1 MSRDSSSKGRP
12 VVVWGAVTAAAAI
25 AATVLPGSWHAA
37 ASGVGAGRVV
47 DVVVAGCAL
56 ALCAALAWLWAVT
69 TATVVGLLTG
79 RLREDAAG
87 ATRRLV
93 LAACGVAVV
102 AGTATPAVADGPEL
116 LVGLA
121 LPERA
126 VEPAPP
132 TPSIRPSRRPGP
144 AVHVVRSGDS
154 LWSIA
159 RAHPDGGSV
168 EARWRAIWRANRGVV
183 GDDPDLILPGQVLR
197 LPDQQ
202 PRQQPDDKPDEK
214 DGAR

>member
-1 MSRDSSSKGRP
+1 M
-12 VVVWGAVTAAAAI
+12 
-25 AATVLPGSWHAA
+25 
-37 ASGVGAGRVV
+37 
-47 DVVVAGCAL
+47 
-56 ALCAALAWLWAVT
+56 
-69 TATVVGLLTG
+69 
-79 RLREDAAG
+79 
-87 ATRRLV
+87 
-93 LAACGVAVV
+93 
-102 AGTATPAVADGPEL
+102 
-116 LVGLA
+116 
-121 LPERA
+121 PERA